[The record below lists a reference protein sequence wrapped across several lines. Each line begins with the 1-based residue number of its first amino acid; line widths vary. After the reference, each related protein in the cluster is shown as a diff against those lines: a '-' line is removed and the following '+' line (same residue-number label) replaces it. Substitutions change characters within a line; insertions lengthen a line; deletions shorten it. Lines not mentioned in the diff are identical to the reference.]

1 MLQKREREA
10 KLFALAKRLDFI
22 VEKIG
27 DRFKLTRTLEVSS
40 PVIEDGLT
48 IKEAE
53 DVLNT
58 WKLRGLQGG

>member
-10 KLFALAKRLDFI
+10 NLFALAKRLDFT
-22 VEKIG
+22 VEKTG
-27 DRFKLTRTLEVSS
+27 DRFRLTRTLEVSS
-40 PVIEDGLT
+40 PVIEDELS

-53 DVLNT
+53 DFLTT